1 MRVARP
7 ANPRCADRRAR
18 SGKNMRRPC
27 RSRVGI
33 DGSLELLLAER
44 ARGDDPEP
52 PIHALEVEHVRA
64 RQLPHLLLLPVLR
77 QADAALLQLRR
88 FRNKLIVRL
97 QAGNKELLCA
107 S

>member
-1 MRVARP
+1 VQALIGGCSQGRIYI
-7 ANPRCADRRAR
+7 
-18 SGKNMRRPC
+18 GC

-52 PIHALEVEHVRA
+52 PVHALEVEHVRA

-77 QADAALLQLRR
+77 QADAALLQLR
-88 FRNKLIVRL
+88 FRNKFRDFRL
-97 QAGNKELLCA
+97 VAKSCCARADQA
-107 S
+107 

>member
-44 ARGDDPEP
+44 ARGDDSEP
-52 PIHALEVEHVRA
+52 PVHALEVEHVRA
-64 RQLPHLLLLPVLR
+64 RQLPHLLLLPVRR
-77 QADAALLQLRR
+77 QADAAVLQLR
-88 FRNKLIVRL
+88 FRNKFIRL
-97 QAGNKELLCA
+97 RADQA
-107 S
+107 